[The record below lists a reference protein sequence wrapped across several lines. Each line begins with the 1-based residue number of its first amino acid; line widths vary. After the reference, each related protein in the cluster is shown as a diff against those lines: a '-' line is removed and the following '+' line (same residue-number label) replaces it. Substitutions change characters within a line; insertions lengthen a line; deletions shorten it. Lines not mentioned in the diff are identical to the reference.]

1 MQERVVEI
9 ILFLVNELRSN
20 KRLNDVDVSSL
31 TRDGYTQSEISSAFS
46 WLFERLSIGKSF
58 TDASGGASTSYRIL
72 NDAEKMVI
80 GSEAFGYV
88 IQCQQLQ
95 LLGNADV
102 ETIIERIMAAGFA
115 AIGLAEMKSF
125 VAGYLFDL
133 ENSGGQVSL
142 GTNDTIH

>member
-46 WLFERLSIGKSF
+46 WLFERLSTGKSI
-58 TDASGGASTSYRIL
+58 TDVSSGASTSYRML

-80 GSEAFGYV
+80 ESQAYGYL
-88 IQCQQLQ
+88 IQCQQLG
-95 LLGNADV
+95 LLNNTDV
-102 ETIIERIMAAGFA
+102 ETIIERIMIAGFA
-115 AIGLAEMKSF
+115 SVGLPEIKSF
-125 VAGYLFDL
+125 VAGYLFDM
-133 ENSGGQVSL
+133 ESSNGQISL

>member
-46 WLFERLSIGKSF
+46 WLFERLSAGKSI
-58 TDASGGASTSYRIL
+58 TDVTSAASTSHRML

-80 GSEAFGYV
+80 GTQAYGYL
-88 IQCQQLQ
+88 IQCQQLG
-95 LLGNADV
+95 LLKNADV
-102 ETIIERIMAAGFA
+102 ETIVERIMMAGFSA
-115 AIGLAEMKSF
+115 VGLPEMKSF

-133 ENSGGQVSL
+133 ESSSGQISL
-142 GTNDTIH
+142 GTNDTIQ

>member
-46 WLFERLSIGKSF
+46 WLFERLSVGKSI
-58 TDASGGASTSYRIL
+58 TDVASGASTSYRML
-72 NDAEKMVI
+72 NDAEKMVV
-80 GSEAFGYV
+80 GSQAFGYL
-88 IQCQQLQ
+88 IQCQQLG
-95 LLGNADV
+95 LLNNIDV
-102 ETIIERIMAAGFA
+102 ETIIERIMMAGFA
-115 AIGLAEMKSF
+115 AVGLPEMKSF

-133 ENSGGQVSL
+133 ENSNGQISL

>member
-46 WLFERLSIGKSF
+46 WLFERLSVGKSI
-58 TDASGGASTSYRIL
+58 TDVASGASTSYRML
-72 NDAEKMVI
+72 NDAEKMVV
-80 GSEAFGYV
+80 GSQAFGYL
-88 IQCQQLQ
+88 IQCQQLG
-95 LLGNADV
+95 LLNNMDV
-102 ETIIERIMAAGFA
+102 ETIIERIMMAGFA
-115 AIGLAEMKSF
+115 AVGLPEMKSF

-133 ENSGGQVSL
+133 ENSNGQISL

>member
-9 ILFLVNELRSN
+9 ILYLVNELRSN

-46 WLFERLSIGKSF
+46 WLFERLSVGKSF
-58 TDASGGASTSYRIL
+58 TDVSSGSRTSYRML

-80 GSEAFGYV
+80 GSDAYGYL

-95 LLGNADV
+95 LLNNGDV
-102 ETIIERIMAAGFA
+102 ETIIERIMMAGFA
-115 AIGLAEMKSF
+115 AVGLPEIKSF

-133 ENSGGQVSL
+133 EGSNGQVSL
-142 GTNDTIH
+142 GTNETIH